1 MALWNPPGDHVGDN
15 EHIGR
20 RLFDEPMLI
29 GAQNQKPYAGLDI
42 RHFEETRDDE
52 PFSLD
57 RLGRSS
63 IDRAVVR
70 YLRPRA
76 EMAGARFRPA
86 KAFNGWA
93 VLRARQLANPPVGRA
108 QHGTFP
114 VIASPDN
121 GNGLLENIYHAH
133 ITISRIDHYTIALH
147 LRHLFVSY
155 GIIHSMPPVEG
166 IRKLLRYLPTNVRE
180 WLLRQF
186 DSHTK
191 RI

>member
-1 MALWNPPGDHVGDN
+1 MALWKPPGDQVGDN
-15 EHIGR
+15 EHVGR

-29 GAQNQKPYAGLDI
+29 GAKNQKPYSGLDI

-52 PFSLD
+52 QFSLD

-63 IDRAVVR
+63 IEPAVVR

-76 EMAGARFRPA
+76 EMAGGGFKPA

-93 VLRARQLANPPVGRA
+93 VLRAHQLANPPVGRTK
-108 QHGTFP
+108 HGTFP
-114 VIASPDN
+114 VFASPDN
-121 GNGLLENIYHAH
+121 GDGLLQNSYHAH
-133 ITISRIDHYTIALH
+133 IIISGFDHYSIALH
-147 LRHLFVSY
+147 LRHLFLSY
-155 GIIHSMPPVEG
+155 GTIYPMPPVKR
-166 IRKLLRYLPTNVRE
+166 IRKLLRYLPANVRE
-180 WLLRQF
+180 WLLRKF